1 MVRLSRNP
9 SRLQNRIKELDQELS
24 TVDRKLSSASKRKNN
39 LAAERQAILKAM
51 EGRVAGIALAYV
63 MSDSE
68 RAAAFRKSLRG
79 NESSTVSMYLD
90 LKSAGGTVK
99 AAKKVRKAVKKG
111 AGRKASKKAA
121 KAVAA
126 PAQAA

>member
-1 MVRLSRNP
+1 MVRLSRDP
-9 SRLQNRIKELDQELS
+9 ARLQNRIKELDLELS
-24 TVDRKLSSASKRKNN
+24 TVDRKLSSASKRKNS

-51 EGRVAGIALAYV
+51 EGRVASIALAYV

-90 LKSAGGTVK
+90 FKSAVG
-99 AAKKVRKAVKKG
+99 AARAVNKVRKAARKG
-111 AGRKASKKAA
+111 AGRKASKKVA

-126 PAQAA
+126 PAPAT